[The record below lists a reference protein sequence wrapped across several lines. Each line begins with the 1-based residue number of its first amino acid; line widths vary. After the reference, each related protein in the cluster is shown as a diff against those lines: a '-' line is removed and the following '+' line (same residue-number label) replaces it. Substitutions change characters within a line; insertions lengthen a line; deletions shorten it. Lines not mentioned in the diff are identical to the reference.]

1 MATAGQQSW
10 TQTATQH
17 MGSVGTLLK
26 SSMNTGFVTST
37 PFLIAVG
44 ITLLVLIIVYI
55 VQSFGFETPANISR
69 METQVAKAWS
79 QYESAQRDSLATTLK
94 KLQKNSGESQDSFL
108 VSNFYWYTA
117 NMGAMFYPGDRAVI
131 SPKAVRL
138 ALLGGARSFVFDIWP
153 DLTPGTGQYAPIVQH
168 VSAGS
173 AWKRDSMNSVP
184 LAAILSTLV
193 QEAYGVQRES
203 TNSDPLLIYLRF
215 KGIPRK
221 ETFDF
226 TAKVLESTIQPYRL
240 DASYNRCRGQA
251 MIPIQNIANFSKQ
264 IIVVSNVVAADSV
277 MGDYINIG
285 PTTGAT
291 IEYDPN
297 FAKGLTTGGAA
308 SGQTAGMKLSAIN
321 AIKQNI
327 SFVAPDDTTNGW
339 DIAGCAEI
347 GVHCLALNFGTLNV
361 PSTAPSYSSG
371 PSRMTFNNASFIL
384 KPVPL
389 RIVPQTI
396 AAPSTPPNWN
406 FNGGNITQPPGIS
419 IPQ

>member
-1 MATAGQQSW
+1 
-10 TQTATQH
+10 
-17 MGSVGTLLK
+17 
-26 SSMNTGFVTST
+26 
-37 PFLIAVG
+37 
-44 ITLLVLIIVYI
+44 
-55 VQSFGFETPANISR
+55 
-69 METQVAKAWS
+69 
-79 QYESAQRDSLATTLK
+79 
-94 KLQKNSGESQDSFL
+94 
-108 VSNFYWYTA
+108 
-117 NMGAMFYPGDRAVI
+117 
-131 SPKAVRL
+131 
-138 ALLGGARSFVFDIWP
+138 
-153 DLTPGTGQYAPIVQH
+153 
-168 VSAGS
+168 
-173 AWKRDSMNSVP
+173 
-184 LAAILSTLV
+184 
-193 QEAYGVQRES
+193 
-203 TNSDPLLIYLRF
+203 
-215 KGIPRK
+215 
-221 ETFDF
+221 
-226 TAKVLESTIQPYRL
+226 
-240 DASYNRCRGQA
+240 

-371 PSRMTFNNASFIL
+371 PSRMTFNNASFVL

>member
-44 ITLLVLIIVYI
+44 ITLLILIIVYI

-168 VSAGS
+168 VAAGS

-203 TNSDPLLIYLRF
+203 TNSDPLMIYLRF
-215 KGIPRK
+215 KGVPRK

-371 PSRMTFNNASFIL
+371 PSRMTFNNASFVL